1 MKHSIAILSLIF
13 CFLYPGYKVYAQRTD
28 GAELTLK
35 KTFTGET
42 MSTIKNFTVDRKLNV
57 LTIDITGTAKSGKI
71 TIILD
76 HYKVKS
82 KSFEIDVTTNMEYH
96 QTINLKKM
104 PEYIGEWTILIN
116 AENADGS
123 YAFSM
128 RTSPF

>member
-1 MKHSIAILSLIF
+1 MKHSIAILGLIF
-13 CFLYPGYKVYAQRTD
+13 CLLYPYNNVYAQIKD

-42 MSTIKNFTVDRKLNV
+42 MNTIKNFTVDRKLNV
-57 LTIDITGTAKSGKI
+57 LTIDITGTVKSGKI
-71 TIILD
+71 IVILD

-82 KSFEIDVTTNMEYH
+82 KTFEIDVTTNMEYH

-116 AENADGS
+116 AENTDGT